1 MKNLSP
7 FLKARYPAAI
17 ASLLIATTACTKQ
30 MQAEFT
36 SKESITTDS
45 TGHIS
50 TYVGGD
56 TLLVVNY
63 ESGTINSGISNLNT
77 TNATAADASYIVSPG
92 RTGAYAIAHKVVL
105 GDSSYFSDNHWRSE
119 SATANIPEGKHK
131 PGDERRYE
139 FSLLLKDWQSFVT
152 GDSEAGDIIFQG
164 KLGGG
169 GNPAFY
175 LMTKRNTIAFR
186 APNNNLQTNILTD
199 YRPYINQWID
209 FRIDV
214 LWSDTTSG
222 YYKVYMKLPGQSDYS
237 LKWEI
242 HNFQTWMPDNPLAVS
257 GYLKWGL
264 YRPGQSLANGDIT
277 TRIIYH
283 DDIRIIQLPLP

>member
-7 FLKARYPAAI
+7 FLPTTKIAALV
-17 ASLLIATTACTKQ
+17 ALLATTACTKQ
-30 MQAEFT
+30 MQVELT
-36 SKESITTDS
+36 TKESSTATGSSLHTT
-45 TGHIS
+45 H
-50 TYVGGD
+50 VGGD
-56 TLLVVNY
+56 TLLLVNY
-63 ESGTINSGISNLNT
+63 ESGTLNSGIPNLDT
-77 TNATAADASYIVSPG
+77 TNATAADAAYIVSPG
-92 RTGAYAIAHKVVL
+92 RTGNYAIAHKVVL
-105 GDSSYFSDNHWRSE
+105 GDSAYFSNEHWRSE
-119 SATANIPEGKHK
+119 SATASIPEGKHQ

-139 FSLLLKDWQSFVT
+139 VSLLLKDWQPFVAGNST
-152 GDSEAGDIIFQG
+152 AGDIIFQG

-186 APNNNLQTNILTD
+186 APNNDFQTNILAD

-214 LWSDTTSG
+214 LWSDTTTG
-222 YYKVYMKLPGQSDYS
+222 YYKVSMKLPGQSDYS
-237 LKWEI
+237 LIWQI
-242 HNFQTWMPDNPLAVS
+242 DHFQTWKPDNPLAVS

-264 YRPGQSLANGDIT
+264 YRPDQSVANGDVI

>member
-1 MKNLSP
+1 MKQLST
-7 FLKARYPAAI
+7 FLKT
-17 ASLLIATTACTKQ
+17 ATICTLMVATACNKQ
-30 MQAEFT
+30 MNEGIFPGEKNSAGKVT
-36 SKESITTDS
+36 ARTT
-45 TGHIS
+45 
-50 TYVGGD
+50 YAGGD
-56 TLLVVNY
+56 TLLVADY
-63 ESGTINSGISNLNT
+63 ESGTLNSGIPDLDT
-77 TNATAADASYIVSPG
+77 TNATAADAAYMVTPG
-92 RTGAYAIAHKVVL
+92 RTGNYAIAHKVVL

-119 SATANIPEGKHK
+119 SATAQIPEGKHR

-139 FSLLLKDWQSFVT
+139 VSLLLKDWQSYVA
-152 GDSEAGDIIFQG
+152 GDSQAGDIIFQG

-186 APNNNLQTNILTD
+186 APNNDLQTTILSD
-199 YRPYINQWID
+199 YRSYINQWLD

-214 LWSDTTSG
+214 LWADSPTG
-222 YYKVYMKLPGQSDYS
+222 YYKVYMRLPGQTDYS
-237 LKWEI
+237 LIWEI
-242 HNFQTWMPDNPLAVS
+242 HNFQTWLPDNPAAVS

-264 YRPGQSLANGDIT
+264 YRPGESLANGDVQ

>member
-1 MKNLSP
+1 MKNPSP
-7 FLKARYPAAI
+7 FLQTTKIVVLAA
-17 ASLLIATTACTKQ
+17 LLAATTACTKQ
-30 MQAEFT
+30 MQGEP
-36 SKESITTDS
+36 ITQENSPHAGVSVLT
-45 TGHIS
+45 TH
-50 TYVGGD
+50 VGGD
-56 TLLVVNY
+56 TLLWVNY
-63 ESGTINSGISNLNT
+63 ESGTINSGIPNLNT
-77 TNATAADASYIVSPG
+77 TDATATDASYIVSPG
-92 RTGAYAIAHKVVL
+92 RTGNYAIAHKVVL
-105 GDSSYFSDNHWRSE
+105 GDSAYFSDNHWRSE
-119 SATANIPEGKHK
+119 SATANIPEGKHQ

-139 FSLLLKDWQSFVT
+139 VSLLLKDWQPFVA
-152 GDSEAGDIIFQG
+152 GNSVAGDIIFQG

-186 APNNNLQTNILTD
+186 APNNDLQTTILGD

-214 LWSDTTSG
+214 LWSATNTG
-222 YYKVYMKLPGQSDYS
+222 YYKVSMRLPGQTDYS
-237 LKWEI
+237 FIWGI
-242 HNFQTWMPDNPLAVS
+242 DDFQTWKPDNPLAVS

-264 YRPGQSLANGDIT
+264 YRPGESLANGDVA